1 MKVFN
6 KIFKNPLF
14 WILLLAL
21 TLRLYK
27 LGEFPYGFHVD
38 EVKVAWNALSI
49 LKTGHDDQ
57 NKILG
62 LYYNSFGDFRPSG
75 IFYIAV
81 PSIAIFG
88 RSEFATRFPVALFG
102 ALTILPIYFL
112 IEIFDKSKKLKLKS
126 IGTGHIGAFLM
137 AISPW
142 SIDLSRATN
151 EVVIST
157 FFAITSLYFFIKL
170 IKFKRK
176 KYGIFSIVSLLV
188 SYLFYHA
195 IRFIGPLFFI
205 STFCFYLKEIK
216 KKEIKRLSLIC
227 IIFSIFLTAYFGI
240 SQNGLAR
247 LDQTSIFNNVDTIYQ
262 IQRIQLEDT
271 TKNLFTLSFDNK
283 IISYLGTFTT
293 EFGKY
298 FSESFLAGASGRPY
312 RFATPGVGVIT
323 YVELILLIIG
333 IVQVIRGKKNL
344 LPLILLIL
352 APLPAA
358 VTSEDAPN
366 LSRAFMMLPFL
377 IILEAQGLEFI
388 FLLSRK
394 FKKQIV
400 IGSLLL
406 LVLNFSYF
414 TYMYFDHSVSHLPY
428 LKDYSGDS
436 PTYRDVG
443 AKELS
448 LELDSLKGK
457 YSKVIITDFPDSVYP
472 WYAFFT
478 NKDPSDFNK
487 TYSTTTMERDYENII
502 FSQEKC
508 PSDNGL
514 LTYRKQN
521 ILMIDSWECGYQN
534 QINDGSPLKKVGQI
548 KRPDGSIVYTLLERD
563 WTKPLIV
570 NGIRYE

>member
-1 MKVFN
+1 MKVFRQ
-6 KIFKNPLF
+6 IFRNPLF
-14 WILLLAL
+14 WIFLLAL
-21 TLRLYK
+21 ALRLFK

-57 NKILG
+57 NQVLG

-75 IFYIAV
+75 IFYPTI

-88 RSEFATRFPVALFG
+88 RNEFATRFPVALFG
-102 ALTILPIYFL
+102 ALTIFPIYFL
-112 IEIFDKSKKLKLKS
+112 IEILDKSKKLKLKS
-126 IGTGHIGAFLM
+126 INTGYIGAFLM

-170 IKFKRK
+170 IKLKKK
-176 KYGIFSIVSLLV
+176 KYGIFSIVLLLV

-195 IRFIGPLFFI
+195 IRFLGPLFFI
-205 STFCFYLKEIK
+205 TTFCFYSKNIRK
-216 KKEIKRLSLIC
+216 REIKRWSMIC
-227 IIFSIFLTAYFGI
+227 ITFSIVLTGFFGI
-240 SQNGLAR
+240 AQNGLAR
-247 LDQTSIFNNVDTIYQ
+247 LDQTSIFNNVDTTYQ
-262 IQRIQLEDT
+262 IQRVRLEDT
-271 TKNLFTLSFDNK
+271 SKNLFALLFDNK
-283 IISYLGTFTT
+283 LVSYFDTFAT

-298 FSESFLAGASGRPY
+298 FSEAFLVGTTGRPY
-312 RFATPGVGVIT
+312 RFATPGVGAIT
-323 YVELILLIIG
+323 YVELVLLIIG

-344 LPLILLIL
+344 LPLILFLL

-377 IILEAQGLEFI
+377 IILEAQGFETLI
-388 FLLSRK
+388 LISRK
-394 FKKQIV
+394 FRKQVVAVSLALLIV
-400 IGSLLL
+400 NS
-406 LVLNFSYF
+406 SYF
-414 TYMYFDHSVSHLPY
+414 LYMYFYHSVSHLPY

-457 YSKVIITDFPDSVYP
+457 YTKIIITNFPDSLYP

-487 TYSTTTMERDYENII
+487 TYSPSTMERDYGNII

-508 PSDNGL
+508 PSDNDL

-534 QINDGSPLKKVGQI
+534 QIDDGSPLKIVGQI

-570 NGIRYE
+570 NGIRYD